1 MCSNRVCLLVWKE
14 TNTTVSC
21 VLYKYVWPSTKLH
34 NKIYHLLIILG
45 TNISCLSLLLMS
57 NGRLVIYVVWS
68 LHANARRET
77 SYEKHEGGRGLEMC
91 LRFTSFKRVS
101 DRFQDTVKTQHCHVS
116 NCKEYSSI
124 HIQAYKR
131 RRRRRCWSS
140 MNECSTKNGKITDS
154 YP

>member
-1 MCSNRVCLLVWKE
+1 MYHFHYY
-14 TNTTVSC
+14 
-21 VLYKYVWPSTKLH
+21 LYFGPT
-34 NKIYHLLIILG
+34 ILP
-45 TNISCLSLLLMS
+45 SLLLMS

-124 HIQAYKR
+124 YIKACKEEEEEDVDHQWMSVQQILTFPIYFISPFSVFKLKL
-131 RRRRRCWSS
+131 S
-140 MNECSTKNGKITDS
+140 
-154 YP
+154 